1 MTDDP
6 LSKESALARVKEA
19 GRKAGMFGSPKEM
32 NPYRGGS
39 LHAEAA
45 AWLAGHSIGSAER
58 RSKCQSK

>member
-1 MTDDP
+1 MTADP

-19 GRKAGMFGSPKEM
+19 GRKAGLFGSPKEM

-45 AWLAGHSIGSAER
+45 AWESGRQIGAADKKR
-58 RSKCQSK
+58 GKA